1 MGRRRRDGNHSP
13 QKYNSIQYTV
23 GNEENAYPVP
33 VPNKTMMNVTE
44 YLNNAQKNTLKEEIL
59 KEITEKFMEV
69 LIGMKCTR
77 CAQEISRYQKYST

>member
-1 MGRRRRDGNHSP
+1 
-13 QKYNSIQYTV
+13 
-23 GNEENAYPVP
+23 
-33 VPNKTMMNVTE
+33 MMNVTE